1 MKEPK
6 QQVKRM
12 TAKPK
17 TWLHTLFV
25 LIVNCQLSI
34 VNSSCSKDSYHYPD
48 VKEEFSTAKTGTDSL
63 INTIITDDGI
73 SRQVVESENIDRLTP
88 DSVIR
93 LLGYYEEQSNNT
105 VKLHSFIPVT
115 APLPVPCEEYLD
127 SVPTAPVSIQSAW
140 LGYEHINMLLNVQSA
155 GKPHRVSF
163 LIDQYQAP
171 DSLGLSFA
179 SFSIHHND
187 GGDAQIY
194 QSRAYASLPLY
205 PYLGSSVR
213 QLDVKVNYLDYDGQI
228 QQLSF
233 AYKPKN

>member
-1 MKEPK
+1 MKESK

-17 TWLHTLFV
+17 TWLHTLFT
-25 LIVNCQLSI
+25 LFFILHSSFFIV
-34 VNSSCSKDSYHYPD
+34 SCSKDTYHYPD
-48 VKEEFSTAKTGTDSL
+48 VKEEFFTAKTGTDSL

-73 SRQVVESENIDRLTP
+73 SRQVVESEDIDRLTP
-88 DSVIR
+88 DSIIR
-93 LLGYYEEQSNNT
+93 LLGYYEEHSNNT

-115 APLPVPCEEYLD
+115 APLPVPCEEYAD

-140 LGYEHINMLLNVQSA
+140 MGYEHINMLLNIQSA
-155 GKPHRVSF
+155 GKPHRISF

-171 DSLGLSFA
+171 DSLGVSSA
-179 SFSIHHND
+179 TFSIHHND

-205 PYLGSSVR
+205 PYLSSSVR
-213 QLDVKVNYLDYDGQI
+213 QLDVKVNYLGYDGQI
-228 QQLSF
+228 QELSF
-233 AYKPKN
+233 AYKP

>member
-1 MKEPK
+1 
-6 QQVKRM
+6 M

-17 TWLHTLFV
+17 TWLITLFV
-25 LIVNCQLSI
+25 LIVICHLSI
-34 VNSSCSKDSYHYPD
+34 VNSSCSKDKYHYPD
-48 VKEEFSTAKTGTDSL
+48 VKEEFFTAKTGADSL

-88 DSVIR
+88 DSIMR
-93 LLGYYEEQSNNT
+93 LLGYYEEHGTNT

-115 APLPVPCEEYLD
+115 SPLAVPYEQYND

-140 LGYEHINMLLNVQSA
+140 MGHEYLNMLINVQSA

-163 LIDQYQAP
+163 LIHQYQGP
-171 DSLGLSFA
+171 DSSGVSSA
-179 SFSIHHND
+179 TFSIHHND

-205 PYLGSSVR
+205 PYLSSSVR

-228 QQLSF
+228 QELSF
-233 AYKPKN
+233 AYKP

>member
-1 MKEPK
+1 
-6 QQVKRM
+6 M

-25 LIVNCQLSI
+25 LIVNCQLSM
-34 VNSSCSKDSYHYPD
+34 VNSSCSKDTYHYPD
-48 VKEEFSTAKTGTDSL
+48 VKEEFFTAKTGTDSL

-73 SRQVVESENIDRLTP
+73 SRQVVESEHLDRLTP
-88 DSVIR
+88 DSLMR
-93 LLGYYEEQSNNT
+93 LLGYYEDHGNNT
-105 VKLHSFIPVT
+105 VKLHSFVLVT
-115 APLPVPCEEYLD
+115 APVAVPSEQYRD
-127 SVPTAPVSIQSAW
+127 SVPTAPVSMQSAW
-140 LGYEHINMLLNVQSA
+140 LGHEHVNMLMNVMSA
-155 GKPHRVSF
+155 GKPHKISF
-163 LIDQYQAP
+163 LIDQYQDP
-171 DSLGLSFA
+171 DSSGVSSA
-179 SFSIHHND
+179 TFSIHHND

-205 PYLGSSVR
+205 PYLSSSVR